1 MTKEFYS
8 STEAARI
15 LNMSRISVFRQ
26 IKRGK
31 IKAIKVGRNFVIS
44 HDSILEA
51 LGKKLGRSK
60 KEEIERAVDM
70 AMKNYEKTFRMLA
83 KE

>member
-1 MTKEFYS
+1 MIKELYS

-15 LNMSRISVFRQ
+15 LNMSRVSVFNQ
-26 IKRGK
+26 IKLGK
-31 IKAIKVGRNFVIS
+31 IKANKVGRNFVIPK
-44 HDSILEA
+44 DSILEA
-51 LGKKLGRSK
+51 LGKKLGKSK